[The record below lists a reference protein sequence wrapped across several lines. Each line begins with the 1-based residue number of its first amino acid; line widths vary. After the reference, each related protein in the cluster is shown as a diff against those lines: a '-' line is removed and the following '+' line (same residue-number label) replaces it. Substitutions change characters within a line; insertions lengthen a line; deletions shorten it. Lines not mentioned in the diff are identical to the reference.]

1 MSEIIIDNSLNDR
14 FNKEQNEEIK
24 NETSLFS
31 EEDDQSFKQLLRLQ
45 ILIQKQNGLKE
56 LCK

>member
-24 NETSLFS
+24 KETSLFS